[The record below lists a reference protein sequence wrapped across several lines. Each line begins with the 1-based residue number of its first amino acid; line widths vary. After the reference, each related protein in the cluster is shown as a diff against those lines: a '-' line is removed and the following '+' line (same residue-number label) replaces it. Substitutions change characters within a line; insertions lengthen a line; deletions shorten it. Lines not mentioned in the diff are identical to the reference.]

1 MKYFMVKS
9 KIYRFGKT
17 LPLACLLL
25 AMMACDTLPKRDPD
39 FAPVQPADLR
49 PPLQSNGAIYQAGY
63 DMRLFEDIKSRR
75 VGDLLTVTLVEA
87 TAAKKQADM
96 NASKKMDFAATGTV
110 PSIFGVASQALL
122 GGNAAVNSSYS
133 LDRANVGAGKA
144 DQSNSLTGG
153 ISVTVVEVLPNGNLR
168 VRGEKRVTLN
178 DGSEYIRVSG
188 IVRPID
194 VSVSNTIPSTLIADA
209 TIMYTGDGG
218 MADTSKM
225 GWFSRLINSPW
236 FPF

>member
-1 MKYFMVKS
+1 MSTFVQCKKALT
-9 KIYRFGKT
+9 GKV
-17 LPLACLLL
+17 LPAALLGLLL
-25 AMMACDTLPKRDPD
+25 MGCDSLPKRDPD

-49 PPLQSNGAIYQAGY
+49 PPQQSNGSIYQAGY

-75 VGDLLTVTLVEA
+75 VGDVLTVVLNEA
-87 TAAKKQADM
+87 TQAKKQADL
-96 NASKKMDFAATGTV
+96 NASKNMNITASGNAPTL
-110 PSIFGVASQALL
+110 FGLASQAVL
-122 GGNAAVNSSYS
+122 GNNAGVSGQYS
-133 LDRANVGAGKA
+133 LDRSVDGKGKA

-178 DGSEYIRVSG
+178 DGSEYVRLSG

-194 VSVSNTIPSTLIADA
+194 VDASNTISSSKVADA

-218 MADTSKM
+218 MADSSKP
-225 GWFSRLINSPW
+225 GWLARIFMSPW